1 MQWYACVHHNPMTQ
15 AHGVCKIPF
24 ATGSWFSSNCYASLV
39 LSKHPGWDEHLLI
52 LFCSWSLKH
61 TTFYFLVY
69 FYQLSAV
76 YKPIEQ
82 PLLCLPDAIVLASSY
97 IGLYSRHNILIAEL
111 VRIQISHTRNQPTA
125 PLFEGVSPEKLFLQW
140 KYLETPFF
148 PSRPH

>member
-1 MQWYACVHHNPMTQ
+1 MACAKFLLRQEAGSQ
-15 AHGVCKIPF
+15 AT
-24 ATGSWFSSNCYASLV
+24 ATL
-39 LSKHPGWDEHLLI
+39 LSCSPNILGGMSTFNLI
-52 LFCSWSLKH
+52 LQLIIETH
-61 TTFYFLVY
+61 DILFLVY

-82 PLLCLPDAIVLASSY
+82 PLLCLPDVIVLASSY
-97 IGLYSRHNILIAEL
+97 IGLYSKHNILIAEL